1 MARKR
6 SLKDAAADQLV
17 EKNKTGSEASLPPT
31 PKRPAR
37 RRPAKT
43 PVKII
48 EPEPAPE
55 PPPVSD
61 DQPVLPE
68 PSKAAAEEGK
78 GQPDR
83 SLLLWAAVA
92 LLIGGVGGYFFGV
105 GQAIGPANM
114 AFLLIG
120 FAGGYLCGRFLKIF

>member
-17 EKNKTGSEASLPPT
+17 GKNKTVSEASLSPT
-31 PKRPAR
+31 PKRAAG

-43 PVKII
+43 PVKVI
-48 EPEPAPE
+48 EPEPTYE

-61 DQPVLPE
+61 DRPVLPE
-68 PSKAAAEEGK
+68 PSKATVERKDPPGS
-78 GQPDR
+78 PP
-83 SLLLWAAVA
+83 LLWAAVA
-92 LLIGGVGGYFFGV
+92 LLIGCVGGYFFGV

-114 AFLLIG
+114 AFLLVG

>member
-17 EKNKTGSEASLPPT
+17 EKNKTVSEASLPPP
-31 PKRPAR
+31 PKRAAR

-43 PVKII
+43 PVKVI
-48 EPEPAPE
+48 EPEPTLE

-61 DQPVLPE
+61 DPPVLPE
-68 PSKAAAEEGK
+68 PSEAPEKEES
-78 GQPDR
+78 QPSR
-83 SLLLWAAVA
+83 PPLLWAAVA
-92 LLIGGVGGYFFGV
+92 LLIGLVGGYFFGV

-114 AFLLIG
+114 AFLLVG
-120 FAGGYLCGRFLKIF
+120 FAGGYLCGRFFKIF

>member
-17 EKNKTGSEASLPPT
+17 EKNKTISEASLPPA
-31 PKRPAR
+31 PKRAAR

-43 PVKII
+43 T

-55 PPPVSD
+55 TPPLSD
-61 DQPVLPE
+61 RPPAMPE
-68 PSKAAAEEGK
+68 PSKAPEEGQS
-78 GQPDR
+78 GRPP
-83 SLLLWAAVA
+83 LLWVAVA
-92 LLIGGVGGYFFGV
+92 LLIGCVGGYFFGV
-105 GQAIGPANM
+105 GQAIGTANM

-120 FAGGYLCGRFLKIF
+120 FAGGYLCGRFLKLF